1 MTIRVLAIGDVG
13 NELASIRKFTKKIDI
28 HIINFYKDGAGVFTY
43 ADNIETFEN
52 YKVVDHVKKI
62 NEIKNNYDICITM
75 GTGERIAYL
84 ADLNY
89 VAYYVGRDIDAPRF
103 IKNSKEEWFDEP
115 LHKLNFLERWFYKN
129 TFKNAI
135 GHVAYTWVFEHLK
148 KYTNRGVKLD
158 LKPVDPLLFSPNIQ
172 PLKNEKRKFTFFSP
186 QRMGRPNGTDLIWKA
201 IPFCKSD
208 FEILQVEWFD
218 VSTNEELKIKEELIR
233 SKPSKVKFIPMIKR
247 EDMAKYYKFSDAV
260 LGNMKIGTYKLV
272 ELEGVLCKKPVLQW
286 SNPEF
291 KIIIDNKEI
300 ESPFLPESNKP
311 EDIAKI
317 IDKLVI
323 DSKFRDE
330 LLANEYQF
338 VKKISDPEM
347 IGMWWDLFFE
357 RLVQQYPSINKK
369 SSKIRVKFRML
380 LFLLA
385 NRAYFKK
392 FKKLVD

>member
-1 MTIRVLAIGDVG
+1 MGNNMTIKVLAIGDVG
-13 NELASIRKFTKKIDI
+13 NELATIRKLTKKTDI

-43 ADNIETFEN
+43 EDNIETFRN
-52 YKVVDHVKKI
+52 YKVEDHVKKI

-75 GTGERIAYL
+75 GTGERVAYL

-89 VAYYVGRDIDAPRF
+89 VTYYVGRDIDAPRF

-115 LHKLNFLERWFYKN
+115 LHKLNSLERWFYKN

-135 GHVAYTWVFEHLK
+135 EHIAYTWVFEHLK
-148 KYTNRGVKLD
+148 KYTDKGIKLD
-158 LKPVDPLLFSPNIQ
+158 LKPVDPLIFSSNIK
-172 PLKNEKRKFTFFSP
+172 PVKKEKEKFTFFSP

-233 SKPSKVKFIPMIKR
+233 TKPPNVRFIPMIKR
-247 EDMAKYYKFSDAV
+247 EEMAGYYKFSDAV

-286 SNPEF
+286 TNPEF

-300 ESPFLPESNKP
+300 KSPFLPESNEPK
-311 EDIAKI
+311 EIAKI
-317 IDKLVI
+317 IDKLVT
-323 DSKFRDE
+323 DAKFRDV
-330 LLANEYQF
+330 LLENEYDF
-338 VKKISDPEM
+338 AKKISDPEE
-347 IGMWWDLFFE
+347 IGKWWDSFFE
-357 RLVQQYPSINKK
+357 
-369 SSKIRVKFRML
+369 
-380 LFLLA
+380 
-385 NRAYFKK
+385 
-392 FKKLVD
+392 KLVKN